1 MDNLLDQGR
10 EMLNSLVDQRNVIKV
25 QKYDMNVVK
34 YSISIAILH
43 SFLVGLITSKFIVGI
58 STKNA

>member
-25 QKYDMNVVK
+25 LKYDMNYVELQYIV
-34 YSISIAILH
+34 IL
-43 SFLVGLITSKFIVGI
+43 SRI
-58 STKNA
+58 